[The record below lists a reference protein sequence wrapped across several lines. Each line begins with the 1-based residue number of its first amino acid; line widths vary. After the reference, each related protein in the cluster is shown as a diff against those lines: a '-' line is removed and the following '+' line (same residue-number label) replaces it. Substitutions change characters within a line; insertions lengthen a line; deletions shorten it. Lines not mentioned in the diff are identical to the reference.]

1 MRNLSIIIILAL
13 LVGCNV
19 RPEDNV
25 TTDSYFNLEKLL
37 NQEIEYLLSQ
47 NAGLE
52 KSLTSNGIREN
63 TNFQPQTKDD
73 WESQLSLFFDA
84 NIDKPG
90 YKGAF
95 YEEQLSPLSGVSK
108 TIYTAKSSKTAV
120 RTFECLYSDDLLSQ
134 INIQIGEKNMIFT
147 SLKTLKL
154 YFDPNGE
161 HIIGFDVEGQEN
173 MQLKEDME
181 YSIQAVITY

>member
-1 MRNLSIIIILAL
+1 MRNIGIIIILAL
-13 LVGCNV
+13 VVGCNV

-25 TTDSYFNLEKLL
+25 TTDSYFNLETLL
-37 NQEIEYLLSQ
+37 NQEIEYLLAQ

-52 KSLTSNGIREN
+52 KSLTSNGKTET
-63 TNFQPQTKDD
+63 TNFKPQTEDD

-84 NIDKPG
+84 NIDRPG

-108 TIYTAKSSKTAV
+108 TIYTSRNSKTAV
-120 RTFECLYSDDLLSQ
+120 RTFECLYANDLLTQ
-134 INIQIGEKNMIFT
+134 INIQLGEKNMIFT
-147 SLKTLKL
+147 NLKTLKL

-161 HIIGFDVEGQEN
+161 HIIGFDVEGQED